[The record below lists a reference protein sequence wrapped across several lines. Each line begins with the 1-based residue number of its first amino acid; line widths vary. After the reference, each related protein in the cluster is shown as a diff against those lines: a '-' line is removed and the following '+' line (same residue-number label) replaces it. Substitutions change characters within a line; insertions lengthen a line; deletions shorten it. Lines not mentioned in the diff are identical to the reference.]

1 MWSITLHIFFI
12 MLLSCLMSF
21 KFFRWATFCLTLL
34 LPQICSANLSL
45 SEYRLYFDGRTKNNS
60 LMIRNTSDK
69 NLDFKLSLTH
79 KDMTEEGSLIDAT
92 PKQVEGRSAAGML
105 RFSPRRG
112 SIAPK
117 GMQAIRMT
125 VRKKAELPAGEYRAV
140 LKIVASEA
148 PDPNAVGITIRPKI
162 SYSVPVIVRH
172 GQLEA
177 DSQLIN
183 PQLISQNGRPTIM
196 FWQTLT
202 GNRSLYGNF
211 ELTDSNNLP
220 VGEVTNVAVYTP
232 LSRRKV
238 YISLQQPIVGPLTL
252 KYTENP
258 QYGGNIELA
267 IPVNIQ

>member
-1 MWSITLHIFFI
+1 M
-12 MLLSCLMSF
+12 
-21 KFFRWATFCLTLL
+21 
-34 LPQICSANLSL
+34 PNICSANLSL

-69 NLDFKLSLTH
+69 TLDFQLTITH
-79 KDMTEEGSLIDAT
+79 KDMTEEGSLIDVM
-92 PKQVEGRSAAGML
+92 PKQVDGRSAKSML

-112 SIAPK
+112 SILPK
-117 GMQAIRMT
+117 GVQAIRMT
-125 VRKKAELPAGEYRAV
+125 VRKKAQLPAGEYRAV
-140 LKIVASEA
+140 LKIVAFEA
-148 PDPNAVGITIRPKI
+148 QDPNAAGITIKPKI

-177 DSQLIN
+177 DSELIN

-211 ELTDSNNLP
+211 ELVDSNNLL

-238 YISLQQPIVGPLTL
+238 YITLQEPISGPLTL
-252 KYTENP
+252 KYKESVM
-258 QYGGNIELA
+258 YGGNIELA

>member
-1 MWSITLHIFFI
+1 
-12 MLLSCLMSF
+12 MSF

-117 GMQAIRMT
+117 DMQAIRMT

-238 YISLQQPIVGPLTL
+238 YISLQQPVVGPLTL